1 MNENDS
7 IYNEILA
14 LPKRSLSFDEAN
26 YEKNFAPL
34 IVGVAGF
41 SIFKLITLIY

>member
-1 MNENDS
+1 MKDNQN
-7 IYNEILA
+7 IYNEILSI
-14 LPKRSLSFDEAN
+14 PKRTLSFDETN

-41 SIFKLITLIY
+41 ISNIT

>member
-1 MNENDS
+1 MNNGKKLYDEL
-7 IYNEILA
+7 LA
-14 LPKRSLSFDEAN
+14 IPKRALSFDETN

-41 SIFKLITLIY
+41 VQ